1 MYTSTK
7 QNCIDYRSEIFE
19 ELEQLITFSD
29 SPSFQPELNYHDVGA
44 SIGLNSSE
52 IDEYWIEPLNSN
64 EPAQH
69 DASFIQQV
77 AHETDSQSNVH
88 IDRSGI
94 SQSKKKVAKERIQK
108 TYGINRQVLE
118 QQYFGMTL
126 EQAAKHLNVSK
137 STLKRMS
144 RTCDIPRWPH
154 HKTRKVDGH
163 VSQGISLPVVADHL
177 VLNMNNMSTVVDGRL
192 LDNNDQVPIAPP
204 RATDLVASLLNDLH
218 IAREQN
224 DALHTEIET
233 MSANLAESLGEV
245 ARLKEQLLQQQQG

>member
-29 SPSFQPELNYHDVGA
+29 SPSSQPELNYHDV
-44 SIGLNSSE
+44 GLNSSE
-52 IDEYWIEPLNSN
+52 IDEYWLSK
-64 EPAQH
+64 EPAQL

-77 AHETDSQSNVH
+77 AHEADSQSNVH

-94 SQSKKKVAKERIQK
+94 SQSKKKVAKERIEK
-108 TYGINRQVLE
+108 TYGITRQVLE

-163 VSQGISLPVVADHL
+163 VNQGISLPVVADHL
-177 VLNMNNMSTVVDGRL
+177 VHNMKNMSTVVDGRL

-233 MSANLAESLGEV
+233 MRTNLAESLGEV
-245 ARLKEQLLQQQQG
+245 ARLKEQLLQQQQE